1 MFRQLIHRHY
11 IPPLKGE
18 LQNPYASVNVCFTH
32 HGHGGFLGAQATE
45 DRVLSI
51 VKPFSKLGAELL
63 IIDAGWWECGDSWLK
78 RMGDYQASPKT
89 FPHGLRPVADA
100 VRNAKMDFGLWF
112 PTESIDPA
120 LPFAQEHPDLVECP
134 ASPFSSAWASLRLR
148 LEEPE
153 ARRYFL
159 DAVDRLVA
167 EEGMSCFRQ
176 DCHQFFVDADPNRQ
190 GITEIQH
197 LTGLYAVWERIRRRY
212 PEMVM
217 EGCCGG
223 GRRIDLETVSHFH
236 WHQKSDR
243 WFDSVSDQTGLYGA
257 NLFLPGG
264 VINIPTEGTDDFRAW
279 SAFAGQFCLGWHPL
293 DADFPMEQARRQVER
308 YKRIRPFLSD
318 DFYPLTDCSLDSEWL
333 AYEFH
338 KVEVD
343 SGFALIFRRPPG
355 GNVRTDPEGGQDS
368 APGAGAANFNLR
380 LRGLCPER
388 NYRVRLEGA
397 ASECMRTGAELAS
410 GIALSVPKAPSA
422 ELVIFQALQA

>member
-1 MFRQLIHRHY
+1 MTIGWTGRWLAEFAVEGNELRVRAGLKVANFVLHPGERVRMPRILLLFWEGERLHGHNMFRQLIHRHY

-223 GRRIDLETVSHFH
+223 GRRCS
-236 WHQKSDR
+236 Q
-243 WFDSVSDQTGLYGA
+243 
-257 NLFLPGG
+257 
-264 VINIPTEGTDDFRAW
+264 
-279 SAFAGQFCLGWHPL
+279 
-293 DADFPMEQARRQVER
+293 
-308 YKRIRPFLSD
+308 
-318 DFYPLTDCSLDSEWL
+318 YP
-333 AYEFH
+333 
-338 KVEVD
+338 
-343 SGFALIFRRPPG
+343 SG
-355 GNVRTDPEGGQDS
+355 S
-368 APGAGAANFNLR
+368 
-380 LRGLCPER
+380 
-388 NYRVRLEGA
+388 
-397 ASECMRTGAELAS
+397 
-410 GIALSVPKAPSA
+410 
-422 ELVIFQALQA
+422 